1 MNSLPPPTATTSSAT
16 PATIDF
22 SRPFLPEKLTPLFH
36 TPAYATLT
44 AAQRLRYNQLH
55 ALYFNE
61 QTLFFEQA
69 LARNVLGHFLARPLP
84 GPLRADLEN
93 FLAEEHRHSEMF
105 RRLNRRCAPEFYA
118 RRDFHFIQVPRPAG
132 ALLGFMSR
140 RPHRFPLLLW
150 LAHLQEERSLTAGRL
165 FLAGAA
171 TLEPQF
177 VAVQRAHLADEVGHV
192 HCDEILLARV
202 WPHTGPLLRLLNVRL
217 LAWLLGEY
225 FSVPKRAAVRVVAA
239 LAAEF
244 PALRPRTAELAGQL
258 RALQHNSAF
267 LRDLYSP
274 ANVPGTF
281 RLFDAW
287 PEFRALARV
296 LPGYVPATTA

>member
-1 MNSLPPPTATTSSAT
+1 MPTSALPAA
-16 PATIDF
+16 AHLAGAAAIDF
-22 SRPFLPEKLTPLFH
+22 SRPFLPERLTPLFH

-84 GPLRADLEN
+84 GPLRADLED
-93 FLAEEHRHSEMF
+93 FLAEEQRHSEMF
-105 RRLNRRCAPEFYA
+105 RCLNRRCAPEFYA
-118 RRDFHFIQVPRPAG
+118 DRDFHFIRVPRTAG

-140 RPHRFPLLLW
+140 RPHWFPLLLW
-150 LAHLQEERSLTAGRL
+150 LAHLQEERSLAAGRL

-192 HCDEILLARV
+192 RCDEALLARV
-202 WPHTGPLLRLLNVRL
+202 WPHTRPLVRHLNARLLG
-217 LAWLLGEY
+217 WLLGEY

-244 PALRPRTAELAGQL
+244 PALRAREPELHAAL
-258 RALQHNSAF
+258 RALRDNPAF
-267 LRDLYSP
+267 RHEIYSP

-296 LPGYVPATTA
+296 LPGYVPGTHA